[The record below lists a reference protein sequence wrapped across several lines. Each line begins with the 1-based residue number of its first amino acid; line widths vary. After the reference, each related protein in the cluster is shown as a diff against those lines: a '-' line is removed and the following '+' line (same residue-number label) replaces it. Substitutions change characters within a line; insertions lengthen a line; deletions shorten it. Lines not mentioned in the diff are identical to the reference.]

1 MNVLSNFLIKIA
13 NWKTLLVFFG
23 LYIVFNAYFFP
34 KGFKEN
40 VPISDQNLPILD
52 LLMTYKPDTVKTI
65 IAQYT
70 GAAKEA
76 AIKGHLITDSIYPIV
91 YFFLFGIAL
100 SLVFYK
106 WKINPWFKWINI
118 VPLII
123 ILFDYLEN
131 YLIIKMLNSYPLD
144 MELLPHFCSLFTV
157 LKWVFVGITS
167 VILLL
172 GIVSNLLKK

>member
-1 MNVLSNFLIKIA
+1 MNSLSNFLIKIA
-13 NWKTLLVFFG
+13 NWKTFLVFFG

-34 KGFKEN
+34 KGFKSD

-52 LLMTYKPDTVKTI
+52 LQMTYNPDRVKSI
-65 IAQYT
+65 ITQYT
-70 GAAKEA
+70 GAAKKA
-76 AIKGHLITDSIYPIV
+76 AIKGHLITDTIYPIV

-100 SLVFYK
+100 SSVFYK

-131 YLIIKMLNSYPLD
+131 YLIIKMFNYYPLD
-144 MELLPHFCSLFTV
+144 MGLMPHFCSLFTV

-167 VILLL
+167 VILLI
-172 GIVSNLLKK
+172 GIVLNLLKK